1 MIALPATGPGLVRW
15 RFGVTIG
22 LLSALA
28 ALTLM
33 WWGTS
38 PLAAMLE
45 RAPPWVRWPGHIVF
59 LVDWLAM
66 CVAMM
71 LPTAVP
77 VLAQLG
83 RIGARAG
90 RRFLP
95 VIAAAGFL
103 GVWFGFG
110 VGLRPTAV
118 GLASVDAI
126 ADLIAANQR
135 AALGTGF
142 MAAGLYMLSP
152 ITGRCDALPLADEPD
167 RNGLDRTPPAAR
179 CGACEAALWSH
190 LLWLLLG
197 RRWPCSR

>member
-1 MIALPATGPGLVRW
+1 
-15 RFGVTIG
+15 
-22 LLSALA
+22 
-28 ALTLM
+28 
-33 WWGTS
+33 
-38 PLAAMLE
+38 MLE
-45 RAPPWVRWPGHIVF
+45 RAPPWVRGPGHVVF

-77 VLAQLG
+77 VLDQLG

-110 VGLRPTAV
+110 VGLRLTAV
-118 GLASVDAI
+118 GLASVNAI

-135 AALGTGF
+135 AALGTRF

-152 ITGRCDALPLADEPD
+152 IAGRS
-167 RNGLDRTPPAAR
+167 
-179 CGACEAALWSH
+179 AAL
-190 LLWLLLG
+190 
-197 RRWPCSR
+197 R